1 MYFGSFS
8 LMLLFLVRP
17 TTPVKCQW
25 WLLAW
30 DSYCSEVLLLLNFFY
45 LTRVFPFTATLDSIT
60 IQSHIYRPIFYSTI
74 CLVKNFTTSYF
85 ADLD

>member
-30 DSYCSEVLLLLNFFY
+30 DSYCSEVLLLFNFF
-45 LTRVFPFTATLDSIT
+45 LLNTSI
-60 IQSHIYRPIFYSTI
+60 SIY
-74 CLVKNFTTSYF
+74 CYF
-85 ADLD
+85 RLHYNSEPHL